1 MLSITGP
8 IAILLWMAMV
18 IAGAV
23 LCRRLRPNQREL
35 SRKIVHIGTGA
46 VVPLAWFFEIPFVV
60 ALPVAAVIT
69 VVTTI
74 NHQWRFI
81 PAVED
86 VDRNSYGTIA
96 YGIAITTL
104 LLLFWPTRADAVSAG
119 VLVMALGDGLAGL
132 IGRNVASPKWVLFGQ
147 TKSSVGTMT
156 MAVVSGLVLIGL
168 ARWSGADLSL
178 PAALGM
184 VAMATGLEQLSWSGL
199 DNLSVP
205 LSVGVLWSQLV
216 IRTKALML
224 RR

>member
-1 MLSITGP
+1 
-8 IAILLWMAMV
+8 MV
-18 IAGAV
+18 VAGGV

-74 NHQWRFI
+74 NHQLRFI

-184 VAMATGLEQLSWSGL
+184 VAIATGLEQLSWSGL

-205 LSVGVLWSQLV
+205 LGVGVLWSQLV
-216 IRTKALML
+216 V
-224 RR
+224 

>member
-1 MLSITGP
+1 
-8 IAILLWMAMV
+8 MV
-18 IAGAV
+18 VASAV

-168 ARWSGADLSL
+168 AQWSGVDLSL

-184 VAMATGLEQLSWSGL
+184 VAIATGLEQLSWGGL

-205 LSVGVLWSQLV
+205 LSVGVLWSQLMV
-216 IRTKALML
+216 
-224 RR
+224 

>member
-1 MLSITGP
+1 
-8 IAILLWMAMV
+8 MV
-18 IAGAV
+18 VAGAV

-168 ARWSGADLSL
+168 AQWSGADLSL

-184 VAMATGLEQLSWSGL
+184 VAMATGLEQLSWGGL
-199 DNLSVP
+199 DNLTVP
-205 LSVGVLWSQLV
+205 LSVGVLWSQLMV
-216 IRTKALML
+216 
-224 RR
+224 

>member
-1 MLSITGP
+1 LLPITGP

-18 IAGAV
+18 VAGAV

-184 VAMATGLEQLSWSGL
+184 VAMATGLEQLSWRGL

-216 IRTKALML
+216 V
-224 RR
+224 

>member
-1 MLSITGP
+1 
-8 IAILLWMAMV
+8 MV
-18 IAGAV
+18 VAGAV

-74 NHQWRFI
+74 NHQCRFI

-216 IRTKALML
+216 V
-224 RR
+224 

>member
-1 MLSITGP
+1 
-8 IAILLWMAMV
+8 MV
-18 IAGAV
+18 TAGAV

-69 VVTTI
+69 IVTTM

-86 VDRNSYGTIA
+86 VNRNSYGTIA

-104 LLLFWPTRADAVSAG
+104 LLLFWPTRPDAVSAG

-132 IGRNVASPKWVLFGQ
+132 IGRNVESPKWVLFGQ

-156 MAVVSGLVLIGL
+156 MAIVSSLVLIGM
-168 ARWSGADLSL
+168 ARWLGADLPL
-178 PAALGM
+178 PAALCM
-184 VAMATGLEQLSWSGL
+184 VAIATGLEQLSWSGL

-205 LSVGVLWSQLV
+205 LSVGLLWNQLV
-216 IRTKALML
+216 V
-224 RR
+224 

>member
-1 MLSITGP
+1 
-8 IAILLWMAMV
+8 MV

-132 IGRNVASPKWVLFGQ
+132 IGRNVESPKWVLFGQ

-205 LSVGVLWSQLV
+205 LSVGVLWSQLAV
-216 IRTKALML
+216 
-224 RR
+224 

>member
-1 MLSITGP
+1 
-8 IAILLWMAMV
+8 MV

-23 LCRRLRPNQREL
+23 LCRRVRPNQREL

-96 YGIAITTL
+96 YGVAITTL
-104 LLLFWPTRADAVSAG
+104 LLLFWPGRADAVSAG

-132 IGRNVASPKWVLFGQ
+132 IGRNVDSPKWVLFGQ

-184 VAMATGLEQLSWSGL
+184 VAMATGLEQLSWRGL

-205 LSVGVLWSQLV
+205 LSVGVLWVQLV
-216 IRTKALML
+216 V
-224 RR
+224 

>member
-1 MLSITGP
+1 
-8 IAILLWMAMV
+8 MV

-178 PAALGM
+178 PAAVGM
-184 VAMATGLEQLSWSGL
+184 VAMATGLEQFSWSGL

-216 IRTKALML
+216 V
-224 RR
+224 

>member
-1 MLSITGP
+1 MLSITGL
-8 IAILLWMAMV
+8 IAILTWMAMV
-18 IAGAV
+18 VAGAV

-104 LLLFWPTRADAVSAG
+104 LLPFWPTRADAVSAG

-132 IGRNVASPKWVLFGQ
+132 IGRNVVSPKWVLFGQ

-184 VAMATGLEQLSWSGL
+184 VAMATGLEQLSWRGL

-216 IRTKALML
+216 V
-224 RR
+224 

>member
-184 VAMATGLEQLSWSGL
+184 VAIATGLEQLSWSGL

-216 IRTKALML
+216 V
-224 RR
+224 

>member
-1 MLSITGP
+1 
-8 IAILLWMAMV
+8 MV
-18 IAGAV
+18 TAGAV

-216 IRTKALML
+216 V
-224 RR
+224 

>member
-18 IAGAV
+18 TAGAV

-60 ALPVAAVIT
+60 ALPFAAVIT

-132 IGRNVASPKWVLFGQ
+132 IGRNVDSPKWVLFGQ

-156 MAVVSGLVLIGL
+156 MAVVSSLVLIGL
-168 ARWSGADLSL
+168 AQWSGADLSL

-184 VAMATGLEQLSWSGL
+184 VAMATGLEQLSWGGL

-205 LSVGVLWSQLV
+205 LSVGVLWHQLIV
-216 IRTKALML
+216 
-224 RR
+224 

>member
-1 MLSITGP
+1 LLPITGP
-8 IAILLWMAMV
+8 IAILIWMAMV

-23 LCRRLRPNQREL
+23 LCRRVRPNQREL

-216 IRTKALML
+216 V
-224 RR
+224 

>member
-1 MLSITGP
+1 
-8 IAILLWMAMV
+8 MV
-18 IAGAV
+18 IVLAV
-23 LCRRLRPNQREL
+23 ALLARRQWPNQREL

-46 VVPLAWFFEIPFVV
+46 VIPMAWWFAIPAPIAIPF
-60 ALPVAAVIT
+60 AG
-69 VVTTI
+69 VVTLATAI
-74 NHQWRFI
+74 NQRWRLI

-132 IGRNVASPKWVLFGQ
+132 IGSNVESPKWVLFGQ

-216 IRTKALML
+216 V
-224 RR
+224 

>member
-1 MLSITGP
+1 
-8 IAILLWMAMV
+8 MV
-18 IAGAV
+18 TAGAV

-96 YGIAITTL
+96 YGVAITTL
-104 LLLFWPTRADAVSAG
+104 LLLFWPGRADAVSAG

-132 IGRNVASPKWVLFGQ
+132 IGRNVDSPKWVLFGQ

-168 ARWSGADLSL
+168 AQWSGTDLSL

-184 VAMATGLEQLSWSGL
+184 VAMATGLEQLSWGGL

-205 LSVGVLWSQLV
+205 LSVGVLWSQLMV
-216 IRTKALML
+216 
-224 RR
+224 

>member
-8 IAILLWMAMV
+8 IAILIWMAMV
-18 IAGAV
+18 TAGAV

-132 IGRNVASPKWVLFGQ
+132 VGRNVASPKWVLFGQ

-184 VAMATGLEQLSWSGL
+184 VAMATGLEQLSWRGL

-216 IRTKALML
+216 V
-224 RR
+224 

>member
-8 IAILLWMAMV
+8 IAILIWMAMV
-18 IAGAV
+18 VAGAV

-184 VAMATGLEQLSWSGL
+184 VAMATGLEQLSWRGL

-216 IRTKALML
+216 V
-224 RR
+224 

>member
-1 MLSITGP
+1 M
-8 IAILLWMAMV
+8 
-18 IAGAV
+18 
-23 LCRRLRPNQREL
+23 
-35 SRKIVHIGTGA
+35 HIGTGA

-178 PAALGM
+178 PATLGM

-216 IRTKALML
+216 V
-224 RR
+224 

>member
-1 MLSITGP
+1 
-8 IAILLWMAMV
+8 MV

-147 TKSSVGTMT
+147 TKSSIGTMT

-216 IRTKALML
+216 V
-224 RR
+224 

>member
-1 MLSITGP
+1 MLSFTGP
-8 IAILLWMAMV
+8 IAILIWMAMV
-18 IAGAV
+18 TAGAV
-23 LCRRLRPNQREL
+23 LCRRLRPNQQEL

-46 VVPLAWFFEIPFVV
+46 VVPFAWFFQIPFVV

-69 VVTTI
+69 LVTAL

-86 VDRNSYGTIA
+86 IDRNSYGTIA
-96 YGIAITTL
+96 YGFAITML

-132 IGRNVASPKWVLFGQ
+132 IGRNVESQKWVLFGQ
-147 TKSSVGTMT
+147 TKSSVGTIT
-156 MAVVSGLVLIGL
+156 MAVVSSLVLIGL

-178 PAALGM
+178 PATLGM
-184 VAMATGLEQLSWSGL
+184 VAIATGLEQLSWGGL

-205 LSVGVLWSQLV
+205 ISVGMLWSQLV
-216 IRTKALML
+216 G
-224 RR
+224 

>member
-1 MLSITGP
+1 
-8 IAILLWMAMV
+8 MV

-156 MAVVSGLVLIGL
+156 MAVVSGLVLIVL
-168 ARWSGADLSL
+168 AQWSGADLSL

-184 VAMATGLEQLSWSGL
+184 VAMATGLEQLSWGGL

-205 LSVGVLWSQLV
+205 LSVGVLWSQLMV
-216 IRTKALML
+216 
-224 RR
+224 

>member
-1 MLSITGP
+1 
-8 IAILLWMAMV
+8 MV
-18 IAGAV
+18 TAGAV

-132 IGRNVASPKWVLFGQ
+132 IGRNVVSPKWVLFGQ

-178 PAALGM
+178 PATLGI
-184 VAMATGLEQLSWSGL
+184 VAVATGLEQLSWGGL

-205 LSVGVLWSQLV
+205 LSVGMLWNQLV
-216 IRTKALML
+216 V
-224 RR
+224 

>member
-1 MLSITGP
+1 
-8 IAILLWMAMV
+8 MV

-156 MAVVSGLVLIGL
+156 MAVVSSLVLIGL

-184 VAMATGLEQLSWSGL
+184 VAMATGLEQLSWRGL

-216 IRTKALML
+216 V
-224 RR
+224 

>member
-1 MLSITGP
+1 
-8 IAILLWMAMV
+8 MV
-18 IAGAV
+18 TAGAV

-46 VVPLAWFFEIPFVV
+46 VVPLAWFLEIPFVI

-147 TKSSVGTMT
+147 TKSSIGTMT

-168 ARWSGADLSL
+168 AQWSGADLSL

-184 VAMATGLEQLSWSGL
+184 VAMATGLEQLSWGGL

-216 IRTKALML
+216 V
-224 RR
+224 

>member
-1 MLSITGP
+1 
-8 IAILLWMAMV
+8 MV
-18 IAGAV
+18 VAGAV

-132 IGRNVASPKWVLFGQ
+132 IGRNVVSPKWVLFGQ

-184 VAMATGLEQLSWSGL
+184 VAMATGLEQLSWRGL

-216 IRTKALML
+216 V
-224 RR
+224 

>member
-1 MLSITGP
+1 
-8 IAILLWMAMV
+8 MV

-23 LCRRLRPNQREL
+23 LCRRVRPNQREL

-119 VLVMALGDGLAGL
+119 VLVMAMGDGLAGL

-184 VAMATGLEQLSWSGL
+184 VAIATGLEQLSWSGL

-216 IRTKALML
+216 V
-224 RR
+224 

>member
-1 MLSITGP
+1 MLPITGP

-18 IAGAV
+18 VAGAV

-46 VVPLAWFFEIPFVV
+46 VVPMAWFFEIPFGV

-96 YGIAITTL
+96 YGIATTTL

-216 IRTKALML
+216 V
-224 RR
+224 

>member
-1 MLSITGP
+1 
-8 IAILLWMAMV
+8 MV

-23 LCRRLRPNQREL
+23 LCRRVRPNQREL

-46 VVPLAWFFEIPFVV
+46 VVPLAWFFEIPFVI

-96 YGIAITTL
+96 YGMAITTL

-184 VAMATGLEQLSWSGL
+184 VAMATGLEQLSWRGL

-216 IRTKALML
+216 V
-224 RR
+224 

>member
-1 MLSITGP
+1 
-8 IAILLWMAMV
+8 MV
-18 IAGAV
+18 TAGAV
-23 LCRRLRPNQREL
+23 LCRRVRPNQREL

-69 VVTTI
+69 VLTTI

-216 IRTKALML
+216 V
-224 RR
+224 

>member
-1 MLSITGP
+1 
-8 IAILLWMAMV
+8 MV
-18 IAGAV
+18 TAGAV

-69 VVTTI
+69 IVTTI

-178 PAALGM
+178 PATLGM
-184 VAMATGLEQLSWSGL
+184 VAMATGLEQLSWRGL

-216 IRTKALML
+216 V
-224 RR
+224 

>member
-1 MLSITGP
+1 
-8 IAILLWMAMV
+8 MV

-132 IGRNVASPKWVLFGQ
+132 VGRNVASPKWVLFGQ

-216 IRTKALML
+216 V
-224 RR
+224 

>member
-1 MLSITGP
+1 
-8 IAILLWMAMV
+8 MV
-18 IAGAV
+18 TAGAV

-46 VVPLAWFFEIPFVV
+46 VVPLAWFFQIPFVV

-69 VVTTI
+69 VMTGI
-74 NHQWRFI
+74 NHQWRLI

-96 YGIAITTL
+96 YGMAITTL

-132 IGRNVASPKWVLFGQ
+132 IGRNVDSPKWVFFGQ
-147 TKSSVGTMT
+147 TKSTVGTMT
-156 MAVVSGLVLIGL
+156 MAVVTSLALVGL
-168 ARWSGADLSL
+168 AQWSGADLSL

-184 VAMATGLEQLSWSGL
+184 VAMATGLEQLSWGGL
-199 DNLSVP
+199 DNRSVP
-205 LSVGVLWSQLV
+205 LSVGVRWSQLV
-216 IRTKALML
+216 I
-224 RR
+224 

>member
-1 MLSITGP
+1 
-8 IAILLWMAMV
+8 MV
-18 IAGAV
+18 IGGAV

-168 ARWSGADLSL
+168 AQGSGADLSL
-178 PAALGM
+178 PAAIGM
-184 VAMATGLEQLSWSGL
+184 VAMATGLEQLSWRGL

-205 LSVGVLWSQLV
+205 LSVGVVWSQLV
-216 IRTKALML
+216 V
-224 RR
+224 

>member
-1 MLSITGP
+1 
-8 IAILLWMAMV
+8 MV
-18 IAGAV
+18 TAGAV

-96 YGIAITTL
+96 YGVAITTL
-104 LLLFWPTRADAVSAG
+104 LWLFWPGRADAVSAG

-178 PAALGM
+178 PATLGM

-216 IRTKALML
+216 V
-224 RR
+224 

>member
-1 MLSITGP
+1 
-8 IAILLWMAMV
+8 
-18 IAGAV
+18 
-23 LCRRLRPNQREL
+23 
-35 SRKIVHIGTGA
+35 VHIGTGA
-46 VVPLAWFFEIPFVV
+46 VVPLAWFFQIPFVV

-69 VVTTI
+69 AVTTM

-132 IGRNVASPKWVLFGQ
+132 IGRNVESPKWVLFGQ
-147 TKSSVGTMT
+147 TKSTVGTMT
-156 MAVVSGLVLIGL
+156 MAVVSSLVVIGL

-178 PAALGM
+178 PSTLCM
-184 VAMATGLEQLSWSGL
+184 VAMATGMEQLSWGGL

-216 IRTKALML
+216 I
-224 RR
+224 